1 MPKALLIHATDKDLD
16 LAEQPEMPFP
26 VLGVTTVAALF
37 PEHWDISII
46 DENIRPVDTESE
58 PDLVGISTL
67 TIDAPHA
74 YELADAFKRRGIPVV
89 MGGMHVSALPEEA
102 LGHCDAVVVGEAEG
116 IFDRLLDDFDGGM
129 MKGIYRGEQVD
140 LARVPSP
147 RFDLLEKIQRKRFQS
162 IQATRGC
169 PHNCEFC
176 SVTPFFGHKYRMR
189 QVPSVIEEIERIL
202 AFGKSN
208 IIFFV
213 DDNIAGN
220 PDYAKELFRE
230 MIPLKIRWGSF
241 ASVAMTRD
249 KELMELA
256 RKSGCIE
263 LFVGFESIH
272 QINLDTSNKRWV
284 RADQMKTYVEIF
296 HDYGIIIEGAFIFGH
311 DHDRKDIFRKT
322 VDFVQY
328 SGIQV
333 PIFGILTPHPATRL
347 RERLAKEGRLLPESQ
362 DWRLYDGSHVLFNPT
377 NMRPEELEEGFL
389 WAKKYCA
396 APRSIFKRMF
406 HAPRANW
413 LMALALNFSM
423 RGGRMRQINDRWDRK
438 TKGPLMRPATW

>member
-1 MPKALLIHATDKDLD
+1 
-16 LAEQPEMPFP
+16 
-26 VLGVTTVAALF
+26 
-37 PEHWDISII
+37 
-46 DENIRPVDTESE
+46 
-58 PDLVGISTL
+58 
-67 TIDAPHA
+67 
-74 YELADAFKRRGIPVV
+74 
-89 MGGMHVSALPEEA
+89 
-102 LGHCDAVVVGEAEG
+102 
-116 IFDRLLDDFDGGM
+116 
-129 MKGIYRGEQVD
+129 
-140 LARVPSP
+140 
-147 RFDLLEKIQRKRFQS
+147 
-162 IQATRGC
+162 
-169 PHNCEFC
+169 
-176 SVTPFFGHKYRMR
+176 MR